1 MTLLDNL
8 KSTALP
14 TGLFFLLSLPQ
25 VYGQTNKLVGS
36 NRGECPD
43 HKTRLLHTVAFF
55 VLIYLSMKYRSDGQ
69 KTHQQLVACSLRAAL
84 LFFFFSSTELFS
96 LTDNLV
102 GRVTPSF
109 RGRMGVESCPTPTGV
124 VVHSLIFWL
133 VLSWV
138 VNYNE

>member
-14 TGLFFLLSLPQ
+14 TGLFFALSLPQ

-36 NRGECPD
+36 DRGACPD

-55 VLIYLSMKYRSDGQ
+55 ALIYLSMKHYGNGE
-69 KTHQQLVACSLRAAL
+69 KTPHQLVACSLRAAL
-84 LFFFFSSTELFS
+84 LLFFFSSTEMFS

-109 RGRMGVESCPTPTGV
+109 RGRMGGDNCPTPTGV

-133 VLSWV
+133 VLSWL
-138 VNYNE
+138 VNFRE